1 MQYPFLPWPTPVRWF
16 CLLLAALALNS
27 SVTAAAAADLTP
39 DQAAQD
45 ARVLKRA
52 LTALHPALTKY
63 RTQAEVDVAFARFE
77 ARAQSARD
85 AGAMYL
91 AAAEMATAI
100 RCGHTWAN
108 VLNQGG
114 AARALLLDAAN
125 KLPFTMTLV
134 EQRWLVLASA
144 DAGVAAGDEVL
155 AVNGVAARE
164 MVERMRPYLRADGS
178 SDGKRMRQLGHD
190 RFDFSQMDI
199 VWPLLSPPVEG
210 RYRVELRDAAGKVK
224 SVQVGALTFD
234 ARKGALAARGIQP
247 MSEAWALRIDGDI
260 ATMALPT
267 FSFWNSKFDWAR
279 FIDESFAE
287 LARRRV
293 PNLVID
299 IRDNEG
305 GDGAIG
311 GRILSHLI
319 RAPLT
324 FTSSQ
329 TITAYERVPYILV
342 RYLDTWD
349 YGFFDRTGQVEKL
362 SEGTAAGKYRVKD
375 RASTDTIVPVATPYA
390 GRVFLLVGGENS
402 SATFQF
408 AQLAQ
413 QARAA
418 VLVGQPTGGNQ
429 RGLNGGELTWVT
441 LPNSGVS
448 VDIPLL
454 AATYTASTPDASVTP
469 DSVVERTFD
478 ARRAG
483 RDLETETVM
492 RELAASIVR

>member
-1 MQYPFLPWPTPVRWF
+1 
-16 CLLLAALALNS
+16 
-27 SVTAAAAADLTP
+27 
-39 DQAAQD
+39 
-45 ARVLKRA
+45 
-52 LTALHPALTKY
+52 
-63 RTQAEVDVAFARFE
+63 
-77 ARAQSARD
+77 
-85 AGAMYL
+85 
-91 AAAEMATAI
+91 
-100 RCGHTWAN
+100 
-108 VLNQGG
+108 
-114 AARALLLDAAN
+114 
-125 KLPFTMTLV
+125 MTLV
-134 EQRWLVLASA
+134 ERRWLVLASA
-144 DAGVAAGDEVL
+144 TPDVAAGDEL
-155 AVNGVAARE
+155 LSVNGLGARE
-164 MVERMRPYLRADGS
+164 MVQTMWPYLRADGS
-178 SDGKRMRQLGHD
+178 SDNKRLRQLGHD
-190 RFDFSQMDI
+190 RFDVSPIDTT
-199 VWPLLSPPVEG
+199 WPLLSPPLDG
-210 RYRVELRDAAGKVK
+210 RWHLTLRNGAGTERSASVAAI
-224 SVQVGALTFD
+224 T
-234 ARKGALAARGIQP
+234 LAARQAALTAQGVKP
-247 MSEAWALRIDGDI
+247 MDETWRLRIDGNV
-260 ATMALPT
+260 ATMTLPT
-267 FSFWNSKFDWAR
+267 FAFWSAKFDWAR
-279 FIDESFAE
+279 FIDDSFAE
-287 LARRRV
+287 LARRQV

-311 GRILSHLI
+311 GKLLSHLI

-324 FTSSQ
+324 VTSDQS
-329 TITAYERVPYILV
+329 ITAYERVPYILV

-469 DSVVERTFD
+469 DIVVERTFD